1 MALTNFIPAVWS
13 ASLLTN
19 LQKSLVF
26 GNLANRDYEGEVA
39 GAGSTVNINAI
50 GAVTVGS
57 YTKSTD
63 HSVPE
68 TLTSTQ
74 SILAIDQQK
83 FFNFLIDDVDKA
95 QTVPKVMEAA
105 MAEAGY
111 ALANDVDSY
120 ISGLHAS
127 ASSSNLVGSTATPTA
142 LTSANAYESLVT
154 LSKLLSI
161 SNASKQDRWIALPPQ
176 WIALLLADSRFVAS
190 GAPEGD
196 ARLVNGLVG
205 RAAGFNI
212 YETNNTT
219 IVSSTKYKV
228 LAGTPQAITYANQV
242 DSVVAYRPELRFAD
256 AVKGLHIYGAK
267 VVRPECL
274 ACATVTF

>member
-50 GAVTVGS
+50 GAVTVGA
-57 YTKSTD
+57 YTKDTN
-63 HSVPE
+63 HSAPE

-74 SILAIDQQK
+74 SVLSIDQQK
-83 FFNFLIDDVDKA
+83 FFNLQIDDVDKA

-111 ALANDVDSY
+111 ALANDVDTY

-127 ASSSNLVGSTATPTA
+127 ASSSNLVGSTGTPTA
-142 LTSANAYESLVT
+142 LTSANAYETLV
-154 LSKLLSI
+154 SMAKLLSI
-161 SNASKQDRWIALPPQ
+161 SNATKQGRWVALPPQ
-176 WIALLLADSRFVAS
+176 WVALLLADSRFVAS
-190 GAPEGD
+190 GAAEGD
-196 ARLVNGLVG
+196 ARLQNGLVG
-205 RAAGFNI
+205 RTAGFDI

-219 IVSSTKYKV
+219 VVSSTKYKV
-228 LAGTPQAITYANQV
+228 LAGTPQAITLASQV

-256 AVKGLHIYGAK
+256 AVKGLLVYGSK

>member
-19 LQKSLVF
+19 LHKSLVF
-26 GNLANRDYEGEVA
+26 GNLANRDYEGEIA

-50 GAVTVGS
+50 GAVTVGA

-68 TLTSTQ
+68 TLTSSQ
-74 SILAIDQQK
+74 SILAVDQQQ

-95 QTVPKVMEAA
+95 QQTPKVMDAA

-111 ALANDVDSY
+111 ALANDVDAY

-127 ASSSNLVGSTATPTA
+127 AHANNLVGSTASATA
-142 LTSANAYESLVT
+142 LTTSNAYETLVDLGT
-154 LSKLLSI
+154 KLNI
-161 SNASKQDRWIALPPQ
+161 SNASKQDRWVALPPQ
-176 WIALLLADSRFVAS
+176 WVALLLKDSRFIAS
-190 GAPEGD
+190 GAAEGD
-196 ARLVNGLVG
+196 IRLQNGLVG

-219 IVSSTKYKV
+219 VVSTTKYKV
-228 LAGTPQAITYANQV
+228 LAGTSQAITLASQI

-256 AVKGLHIYGAK
+256 AVKGLHVYGAK
-267 VVRPECL
+267 VVRPDSL

>member
-26 GNLANRDYEGEVA
+26 GNLANRDYEGEIA

-50 GAVTVGS
+50 GAVTVGA

-68 TLTSTQ
+68 TLTSSQ
-74 SILAIDQQK
+74 SVLAIDQQK

-95 QTVPKVMEAA
+95 QQVPKVMDAA

-111 ALANDVDSY
+111 ALANDVDTY

-127 ASSSNLVGSTATPTA
+127 ASSSNLVGSTASATA
-142 LTSANAYESLVT
+142 LTTSNAYETLVDLGT
-154 LSKLLSI
+154 KLTQ
-161 SNASKQDRWIALPPQ
+161 SNASKMDRWVALPPQ
-176 WIALLLADSRFVAS
+176 WTALLLKDSRFVAS
-190 GAPEGD
+190 GAAEGD
-196 ARLVNGLVG
+196 VRLQNGLVG

-228 LAGTPQAITYANQV
+228 LAGTPQAITLANQV
-242 DSVVAYRPELRFAD
+242 ESVVAYRPELRFAD
-256 AVKGLHIYGAK
+256 AVKGLHVYGAK